1 MVKMRARGDLLEM
14 SKKGEVGEWAVVM
27 KSEEGG
33 QDLKIEDKETNR
45 TGCWIRRMGKNK
57 ISKMTPGFLTWV
69 IGQIWAFHQEREQ
82 RQSCR
87 FVRKITRSGSDMLGL
102 RYFRDTR

>member
-57 ISKMTPGFLTWV
+57 VSKMTPGFLTWV
-69 IGQIWAFHQEREQ
+69 IGQTWAFHQERDTEAKLPF
-82 RQSCR
+82 CEEDHKVR
-87 FVRKITRSGSDMLGL
+87 F
-102 RYFRDTR
+102 RYVGTEIL